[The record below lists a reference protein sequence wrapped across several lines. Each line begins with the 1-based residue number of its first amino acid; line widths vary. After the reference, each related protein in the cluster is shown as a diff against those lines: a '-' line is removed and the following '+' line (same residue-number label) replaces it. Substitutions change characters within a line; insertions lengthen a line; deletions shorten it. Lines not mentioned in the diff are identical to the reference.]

1 MSVVLEE
8 GGKTARSLFEVMRES
23 PVTLALVVFNVVFL
37 GVMYFSLSE
46 ERDSRNKLIDIMAAT
61 NDKTAM
67 MLYNCTASR
76 LPPWSPIEPQPA
88 APDKDQ
94 SRPPAAPA
102 QKK

>member
-46 ERDSRNKLIDIMAAT
+46 ERDSRNKLIDIMATT
-61 NDKTAM
+61 NDKTAT
-67 MLYNCTASR
+67 MLYNCMASR
-76 LPPWSPIEPQPA
+76 LSPWPPVEEPPKEQP
-88 APDKDQ
+88 K
-94 SRPPAAPA
+94 PPV
-102 QKK
+102 KKGQ